1 MPERLRG
8 GFPDIDDARFG
19 WRVSRCDTDGM
30 HGPAG
35 SGASPSARE
44 PLDLVRHLYDAWN
57 TGDVAGA
64 AQLLSP
70 AVRWETFG
78 GSGALSGREGLQ
90 TTLAGGS
97 SGGTWQMSPVT
108 IDALVRV
115 VEHVI
120 AFTRRRGP
128 DGERERLE
136 VWTVHDGAAVHYRGF
151 PLEEGLAVLTETTGS
166 RRLEAVCRGVL
177 AFNRGDADGWIE
189 LFDPDVEFVTAEHDV
204 WRGHAGMRAYT
215 EQLGE
220 LWPSQ
225 RLDDVEI
232 LAESAT
238 ALVISAVQ
246 HLENAAH
253 RLRVAEPLHLVM
265 AFEGG
270 RARRVSGHS
279 TAEEALAAASGH

>member
-1 MPERLRG
+1 M
-8 GFPDIDDARFG
+8 
-19 WRVSRCDTDGM
+19 
-30 HGPAG
+30 
-35 SGASPSARE
+35 
-44 PLDLVRHLYDAWN
+44 
-57 TGDVAGA
+57 
-64 AQLLSP
+64 
-70 AVRWETFG
+70 
-78 GSGALSGREGLQ
+78 
-90 TTLAGGS
+90 
-97 SGGTWQMSPVT
+97 
-108 IDALVRV
+108 
-115 VEHVI
+115 
-120 AFTRRRGP
+120 
-128 DGERERLE
+128 
-136 VWTVHDGAAVHYRGF
+136 HDGAAVHYRGF
-151 PLEEGLAVLTETTGS
+151 PLDEGLAVLTETTGS

-253 RLRVAEPLHLVM
+253 RFGWPSRC
-265 AFEGG
+265 
-270 RARRVSGHS
+270 
-279 TAEEALAAASGH
+279 TW

>member
-1 MPERLRG
+1 MN
-8 GFPDIDDARFG
+8 
-19 WRVSRCDTDGM
+19 
-30 HGPAG
+30 GPAG
-35 SGASPSARE
+35 SEASPSARE
-44 PLDLVRHLYDAWN
+44 ALDLVRRLYDAWN
-57 TGDVAGA
+57 AGDVAGA

-78 GSGALSGREGLQ
+78 GPGGALSGREGLES
-90 TTLAGGS
+90 TLAGAS
-97 SGGTWQMSPVT
+97 SGGTWQLSPVT
-108 IDALVRV
+108 VDALVRV

-120 AFTRRRGP
+120 AFSRRRGP

-136 VWTVHDGAAVHYRGF
+136 VWTLHGGAAVHYRGF

-166 RRLEAVCRGVL
+166 RRLEAVCRAVL

-189 LFDPDVEFVTAEHDV
+189 LFDPDVEFVTAEHEV

-215 EQLGE
+215 EGLAE
-220 LWPSQ
+220 LWPGR

-232 LAESAT
+232 LAETAP
-238 ALVISAVQ
+238 ALVITAVQ
-246 HLENAAH
+246 HLENPT
-253 RLRVAEPLHLVM
+253 RGLRVAEPLHLVI

-279 TAEEALAAASGH
+279 TAEEALAAARRAVPGARSPLE

>member
-1 MPERLRG
+1 MR
-8 GFPDIDDARFG
+8 D
-19 WRVSRCDTDGM
+19 
-30 HGPAG
+30 
-35 SGASPSARE
+35 
-44 PLDLVRHLYDAWN
+44 LYDAWN

-90 TTLAGGS
+90 TTLAGAS

-120 AFTRRRGP
+120 AFTRRRGS

-151 PLEEGLAVLTETTGS
+151 PLEEGVAVLTETTGS

-177 AFNRGDADGWIE
+177 AFNRGDSDGWIA
-189 LFDPDVEFVTAEHDV
+189 LFDPDVEFITAEHEV

-215 EQLGE
+215 EQLAE
-220 LWPSQ
+220 LWPSR

-253 RLRVAEPLHLVM
+253 RLRVAESLHLVM

-279 TAEEALAAASGH
+279 TAEAALAAARGR